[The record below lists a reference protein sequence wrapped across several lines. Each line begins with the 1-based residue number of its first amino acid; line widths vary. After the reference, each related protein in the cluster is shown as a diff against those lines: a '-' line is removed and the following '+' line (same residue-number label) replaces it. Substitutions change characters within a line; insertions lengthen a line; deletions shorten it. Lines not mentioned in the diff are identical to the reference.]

1 MRQIWARIIL
11 VAGLCVCAYPFVSQL
26 VNDVVV
32 YHQTQ
37 RAADKD
43 AAKYAARLQRQD
55 AATPEDSFDA
65 KNLSK
70 DVRAHLLGSITI
82 ARIGVRLP
90 LFDNVGAQALH
101 VGAGVV
107 PGTDAPTG
115 GRGTHTAISAHSGV
129 PSKRLFTNLHRL
141 RKGDT
146 FVMTVAGK
154 HYAYQVFRIQTVL
167 PTAVRELAPERGEDL
182 ATLITC
188 TPYMV
193 NSHRLLVTGRRVP
206 YTAQVARATKDD
218 AESRYHRS
226 VALLVGIVAAILS
239 VGATLIW
246 RWRRKSVSGVS

>member
-1 MRQIWARIIL
+1 MRRIWARVIL
-11 VAGLCVCAYPFVSQL
+11 IVGLCVCAYPFVSQL

-37 RAADKD
+37 RAADKNE
-43 AAKYAARLQRQD
+43 ARYAAALREQKRTQ
-55 AATPEDSFDA
+55 PEDSFDK

-70 DVRAHLLGSITI
+70 AVRAHLLGSITVSS
-82 ARIGVRLP
+82 IGVRLP
-90 LFDNVGAQALH
+90 LFDNVGEQALH

-129 PSKRLFTNLHRL
+129 PSKRLFTNLKRV
-141 RKGDT
+141 RKGDM

-154 HYAYQVFRIQTVL
+154 HYAYRVFRIQTVL
-167 PTAVRELAPERGEDL
+167 PTAVRELEPERGEDL

-206 YTAQVARATKDD
+206 YTAAVAKQADQGAK
-218 AESRYHRS
+218 ERYNRS
-226 VALLVGIVAAILS
+226 TVILIAVVAGIIGLIVVLV
-239 VGATLIW
+239 
-246 RWRRKSVSGVS
+246 WRRQRR